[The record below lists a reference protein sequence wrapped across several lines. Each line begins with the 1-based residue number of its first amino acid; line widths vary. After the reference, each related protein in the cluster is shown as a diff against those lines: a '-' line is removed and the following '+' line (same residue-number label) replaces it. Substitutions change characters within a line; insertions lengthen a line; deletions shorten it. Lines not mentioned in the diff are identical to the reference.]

1 MDTNEA
7 SHGHKSREL
16 VDLERRVLRIEHLL
30 YQQGQVIAE
39 LERDGNE
46 GAARSALSLYRA
58 FETGHRQ
65 QVARR
70 DWLRTKLGWYGSKE
84 GRSPPR

>member
-1 MDTNEA
+1 MDTIARRQELEA
-7 SHGHKSREL
+7 
-16 VDLERRVLRIEHLL
+16 LERTVFRIEHLL

-46 GAARSALSLYRA
+46 VTARSARSLYRA
-58 FETGHRQ
+58 FETGYQQ

-70 DWLRTKLGWYGSKE
+70 DWLRTKSAW
-84 GRSPPR
+84 